1 MVLNNFKCNHLMPLH
16 FKGLSDIASCRGNV
30 NNEQIMKQQCI
41 MLRCHQLWLVSQCS
55 AVCIV
60 SATAFYKAQP
70 VIEFL
75 CEVLDFS
82 DMHELQKRPL
92 ADSLRVKFTK
102 EIKGDVLSYFPCTPF
117 ILMYLITSVSMSVCI
132 M

>member
-1 MVLNNFKCNHLMPLH
+1 M
-16 FKGLSDIASCRGNV
+16 
-30 NNEQIMKQQCI
+30 
-41 MLRCHQLWLVSQCS
+41 RCVCVWL
-55 AVCIV
+55 V

-102 EIKGDVLSYFPCTPF
+102 EIKGTMPF
-117 ILMYLITSVSMSVCI
+117 LECFL
-132 M
+132 

>member
-1 MVLNNFKCNHLMPLH
+1 
-16 FKGLSDIASCRGNV
+16 
-30 NNEQIMKQQCI
+30 
-41 MLRCHQLWLVSQCS
+41 
-55 AVCIV
+55 V

-102 EIKGDVLSYFPCTPF
+102 EIKGYSFLLEACELHYSVIFSNFNCILSNNV
-117 ILMYLITSVSMSVCI
+117 IITFLVFVSVYGVVNETVKKTLSSIPSDPQQRKADNRTC
-132 M
+132 

>member
-1 MVLNNFKCNHLMPLH
+1 MTITSPLELSVCQKLGDIQSVVRKQSISFNF
-16 FKGLSDIASCRGNV
+16 
-30 NNEQIMKQQCI
+30 CI
-41 MLRCHQLWLVSQCS
+41 LT
-55 AVCIV
+55 V

-102 EIKGDVLSYFPCTPF
+102 EIKG
-117 ILMYLITSVSMSVCI
+117 M
-132 M
+132 

>member
-1 MVLNNFKCNHLMPLH
+1 VLICC
-16 FKGLSDIASCRGNV
+16 A
-30 NNEQIMKQQCI
+30 
-41 MLRCHQLWLVSQCS
+41 
-55 AVCIV
+55 V

-102 EIKGDVLSYFPCTPF
+102 EIKGETLYCLLCIPCPLKQSTVCLIVPCFTFASTAVDAPAAVLLLLPLLLLLGSFLQKTPG
-117 ILMYLITSVSMSVCI
+117 
-132 M
+132 

>member
-1 MVLNNFKCNHLMPLH
+1 VPLNWC
-16 FKGLSDIASCRGNV
+16 
-30 NNEQIMKQQCI
+30 
-41 MLRCHQLWLVSQCS
+41 
-55 AVCIV
+55 VCVCVCVV

-102 EIKGDVLSYFPCTPF
+102 EIKGLILSAVFRVYLVLFRAF
-117 ILMYLITSVSMSVCI
+117 SVISLACCANCLESCSLHLGI
-132 M
+132 YDSDNG

>member
-1 MVLNNFKCNHLMPLH
+1 LAPGGDWLSHDATQRKKVQLNVYVC
-16 FKGLSDIASCRGNV
+16 V
-30 NNEQIMKQQCI
+30 E
-41 MLRCHQLWLVSQCS
+41 LR
-55 AVCIV
+55 IV

-102 EIKGDVLSYFPCTPF
+102 EIKGDYTLNC
-117 ILMYLITSVSMSVCI
+117 ITS
-132 M
+132 

>member
-1 MVLNNFKCNHLMPLH
+1 M
-16 FKGLSDIASCRGNV
+16 
-30 NNEQIMKQQCI
+30 
-41 MLRCHQLWLVSQCS
+41 RCVCVCVWL
-55 AVCIV
+55 V

-102 EIKGDVLSYFPCTPF
+102 EIKGTMPF
-117 ILMYLITSVSMSVCI
+117 LECFL
-132 M
+132 

>member
-1 MVLNNFKCNHLMPLH
+1 MYYV
-16 FKGLSDIASCRGNV
+16 
-30 NNEQIMKQQCI
+30 
-41 MLRCHQLWLVSQCS
+41 
-55 AVCIV
+55 V

-102 EIKGDVLSYFPCTPF
+102 EIKGD
-117 ILMYLITSVSMSVCI
+117 SVFLYSVYSTC
-132 M
+132 

>member
-1 MVLNNFKCNHLMPLH
+1 M
-16 FKGLSDIASCRGNV
+16 
-30 NNEQIMKQQCI
+30 
-41 MLRCHQLWLVSQCS
+41 
-55 AVCIV
+55 

-102 EIKGDVLSYFPCTPF
+102 EIKGDLCLLCMLFIRRSLVSYITVCYLVLC
-117 ILMYLITSVSMSVCI
+117 LIFYMELKTFLHRVSDDIRKRRWQWVGHVLPRENEGFV
-132 M
+132 

>member
-1 MVLNNFKCNHLMPLH
+1 MQVLL
-16 FKGLSDIASCRGNV
+16 AV
-30 NNEQIMKQQCI
+30 
-41 MLRCHQLWLVSQCS
+41 RCTCVLV
-55 AVCIV
+55 V

-102 EIKGDVLSYFPCTPF
+102 EIKGCNIFYFRCSVIQMFSVGGTVCCVKYLEPC
-117 ILMYLITSVSMSVCI
+117 L
-132 M
+132 

>member
-1 MVLNNFKCNHLMPLH
+1 LTYLIQLSVTARRLLVNVLTTF
-16 FKGLSDIASCRGNV
+16 
-30 NNEQIMKQQCI
+30 
-41 MLRCHQLWLVSQCS
+41 
-55 AVCIV
+55 VCLAV

-102 EIKGDVLSYFPCTPF
+102 EIKGLNFLSLLAMSY
-117 ILMYLITSVSMSVCI
+117 ITVADK
-132 M
+132 

>member
-1 MVLNNFKCNHLMPLH
+1 M
-16 FKGLSDIASCRGNV
+16 
-30 NNEQIMKQQCI
+30 
-41 MLRCHQLWLVSQCS
+41 
-55 AVCIV
+55 

-102 EIKGDVLSYFPCTPF
+102 EIKGDLYLLCIPF
-117 ILMYLITSVSMSVCI
+117 IEPALTF
-132 M
+132 

>member
-1 MVLNNFKCNHLMPLH
+1 MPLH
-16 FKGLSDIASCRGNV
+16 FKGLSDIASCRWNV
-30 NNEQIMKQQCI
+30 NSEQTMKQQCI
-41 MLRCHQLWLVSQCS
+41 MQRCHQLWLVSWCFGF
-55 AVCIV
+55 CIV

-102 EIKGDVLSYFPCTPF
+102 EIKGDALS
-117 ILMYLITSVSMSVCI
+117 
-132 M
+132 